1 MQFFFW
7 ILIGVLL
14 PGCAVHA
21 PLTSPSV
28 NLAEINQHI
37 VRPAESIPASPEAV
51 SVEPRSKDFVAGDHG
66 NNPLLSKVSPSSV
79 QAKQPAKG
87 EGGGI
92 MLNFDNANIHEV
104 IKVFAETLN
113 FNYIVNPKVEGA
125 VSIRSGNPIPKSQLF
140 TVFKKLLHTSGLD
153 IIPEGDHYYIFVSD
167 KTSPQAIN
175 GPGQVGNLKNSSRV
189 VTQIVPLL
197 YLKSTDALNLVSPYL
212 SGQALKYDLPD
223 QNTLIVTDF
232 ETKIA
237 DVVQI
242 LSFLDVSPLASYKM
256 RLIRVEN
263 ASLPDLH
270 RELTQLLAATKLSKT
285 GSGTE
290 SAVDSVSIIPLERV
304 NSLLVISQNAFLISN
319 VDAWIGQLD
328 VLSQDSRG
336 QIIYRVRNSSASD
349 LAQLVNTYL
358 ANDEPKAKAVSAPT
372 VDNGQAAVSP
382 AAPITPTAVPIA
394 AAAAASSSA
403 LVPDDKRN
411 VILIRSKQPSETLR
425 IVKLLESLDSVPSQ
439 VLIEVMVAEITLN
452 DRLEYGLE
460 WALKNNSSFL
470 GSTNFANF
478 VDPATLL
485 GSTGSIIKGDL
496 RGLFNALA
504 NETDVSILSS
514 PQVLVENNALATINV
529 GDQVPII
536 NAEIVPSSANGQT
549 LTRSIQ
555 YRDTG
560 VILHVTPRI
569 GSDGLISLDVDQQ
582 VSNATENVLSG
593 ISSPVISTRQLK
605 TRFSVKTGQSIMI
618 GGMIR
623 RDTNTR
629 ETGVPFLKN
638 IPGFGFLFNSH
649 KSNATR
655 TELVLMLTPY
665 VIDSQDVLA
674 QYDQAFHGKMAAL
687 RADLS
692 RVGK

>member
-1 MQFFFW
+1 MKFFSY
-7 ILIGVLL
+7 ILIVLLL
-14 PGCAVHA
+14 PGCAGHA
-21 PLTSPSV
+21 PLTSPAV

-37 VRPAESIPASPEAV
+37 VRSAESIPASPESV
-51 SVEPRSKDFVAGDHG
+51 LVEPRSKDFVANDHG
-66 NNPLLSKVSPSSV
+66 NNPLLSKLSPSS
-79 QAKQPAKG
+79 QAKQPSKG

-197 YLKSTDALNLVSPYL
+197 YLKSTDALNLISPYL
-212 SGQALKYDLPD
+212 SGQSMKYDLPE
-223 QNTLIVTDF
+223 QNTLIVTDL

-256 RLIRVEN
+256 RLIRIEN
-263 ASLPDLH
+263 ALLPDLH
-270 RELTQLLAATKLSKT
+270 RELTQLLVATKLDKT
-285 GSGTE
+285 GPGSE
-290 SAVDSVSIIPLERV
+290 NVVDSVNIIPLERV

-328 VLSQDSRG
+328 VSPQDSKG
-336 QIIYRVRNSSASD
+336 QTIYRVRNSAASE

-358 ANDEPKAKAVSAPT
+358 TNDEPKANAVPALKQDS
-372 VDNGQAAVSP
+372 DQP
-382 AAPITPTAVPIA
+382 AAATPAPVA
-394 AAAAASSSA
+394 APSTPSA
-403 LVPDDKRN
+403 LVPDDRRN
-411 VILIRSKQPSETLR
+411 VILIRPKQPSEALR

-514 PQVLVENNALATINV
+514 PQILVENNAPATINV

-536 NAEIVPSSANGQT
+536 NAEIVPSSSNGQT

-629 ETGVPFLKN
+629 EIGVPFLKN
-638 IPGFGFLFNSH
+638 IPGLGFLFNSH

-674 QYDQAFHGKMAAL
+674 QYGQAFHGKMAAL

>member
-1 MQFFFW
+1 MKFFSY
-7 ILIGVLL
+7 ILIAFFLT
-14 PGCAVHA
+14 GCAAHA

-37 VRPAESIPASPEAV
+37 VRPAETVPASPESAPQQ
-51 SVEPRSKDFVAGDHG
+51 PRSKDFASMDHG
-66 NNPLLSKVSPSSV
+66 NNPLLSKLSPSSF
-79 QAKQPAKG
+79 QPKQPAKTD
-87 EGGGI
+87 GGGI

-113 FNYIVNPKVEGA
+113 FNYIVNPKVEGS
-125 VSIRSGNPIPKSQLF
+125 VSIRSGNPIPKNQLF

-153 IIPEGDHYYIFVSD
+153 IIPEGDHYYIYASE
-167 KTSPQAIN
+167 KTSPQVIN

-212 SGQALKYDLPD
+212 SDQAVKYDLPD
-223 QNTLIVTDF
+223 QNTLIVTDL

-256 RLIRVEN
+256 RLVRVEN
-263 ASLPDLH
+263 ASLLDLH
-270 RELTQLLAATKLSKT
+270 RELTQLLSATKLNK
-285 GSGTE
+285 SGPDSE
-290 SAVDSVSIIPLERV
+290 NVVDSVNIIPLERV

-319 VDAWIGQLD
+319 IDAWIGQLD
-328 VLSQDSRG
+328 VSPHESKG
-336 QIIYRVRNSSASD
+336 QTIYHVRNSAASE

-358 ANDEPKAKAVSAPT
+358 TNDEPKTSSVPAPKKDSSQPAASTPKAPT
-372 VDNGQAAVSP
+372 DPVAS
-382 AAPITPTAVPIA
+382 
-394 AAAAASSSA
+394 ASSLSA

-411 VILIRSKQPSETLR
+411 VILIRPKQPSEALR
-425 IVKLLESLDSVPSQ
+425 IVKLLESLDSVPRQ
-439 VLIEVMVAEITLN
+439 VLIEVMVAEISLN

-470 GSTNFANF
+470 GSTNFSNF

-485 GSTGSIIKGDL
+485 GSTGSLIKGDL

-514 PQVLVENNALATINV
+514 PQILVENNASATINV

-536 NAEIVPSSANGQT
+536 NSEIVPSSANGQT

-569 GSDGLISLDVDQQ
+569 GSDGLISLDLDQQ
-582 VSNATENVLSG
+582 VSNATENALSG

-605 TRFSVKTGQSIMI
+605 TRFSVKAGQTIMI

-623 RDTNTR
+623 RDTNIR
-629 ETGVPFLKN
+629 EIGVPFLKN
-638 IPGFGFLFNSH
+638 IPGLGFLFNSH

-665 VIDSQDVLA
+665 VIDSQDVLS
-674 QYDQAFHGKMAAL
+674 QYDQAFRGKMADL

-692 RVGK
+692 KVGK

>member
-1 MQFFFW
+1 MKFFPY
-7 ILIGVLL
+7 ILIALLL
-14 PGCAVHA
+14 PGCAIHA

-28 NLAEINQHI
+28 NLAEINQQI
-37 VRPAESIPASPEAV
+37 VRPSESILASPGSAP
-51 SVEPRSKDFVAGDHG
+51 VEPRSKDFASVDHG
-66 NNPLLSKVSPSSV
+66 DNPLLSKVNPSSV
-79 QAKQPAKG
+79 QAKQPTKG

-125 VSIRSGNPIPKSQLF
+125 VSIRSGNPIPKNQLF

-197 YLKSTDALNLVSPYL
+197 YLKSTDALNLISPYL
-212 SGQALKYDLPD
+212 SGQSMKYDLPE
-223 QNTLIVTDF
+223 QNTLIVTDL

-256 RLIRVEN
+256 RLIRIEN
-263 ASLPDLH
+263 ALLPDLH
-270 RELTQLLAATKLSKT
+270 RELTQLLVATKLDKT
-285 GSGTE
+285 GPGSE
-290 SAVDSVSIIPLERV
+290 NVVDSVNIIPLERV

-319 VDAWIGQLD
+319 VDAWISQLD
-328 VLSQDSRG
+328 VSPQDSKG
-336 QIIYRVRNSSASD
+336 QTIYRVRNSAASE

-358 ANDEPKAKAVSAPT
+358 TNDEPKANAVPALKQDS
-372 VDNGQAAVSP
+372 DQP
-382 AAPITPTAVPIA
+382 AAATPAPVA
-394 AAAAASSSA
+394 APSTPSA
-403 LVPDDKRN
+403 LVPDDRRN
-411 VILIRSKQPSETLR
+411 VILIRPKQPSEALR

-514 PQVLVENNALATINV
+514 PQVLVENNSSATINV

-536 NAEIVPSSANGQT
+536 NAEIVPSSSNGQT

-629 ETGVPFLKN
+629 DIGVPFLKD
-638 IPGFGFLFNSH
+638 IPGLGFFFNSH

-674 QYDQAFHGKMAAL
+674 QYDQAFRGKLAAL
-687 RADLS
+687 RSDLS
-692 RVGK
+692 R

>member
-1 MQFFFW
+1 MKFFSY
-7 ILIGVLL
+7 ILIAFLL
-14 PGCAVHA
+14 TGCAAHA

-51 SVEPRSKDFVAGDHG
+51 PEEPRSKDFAAGDHG

-175 GPGQVGNLKNSSRV
+175 GPAQVGNLKNSSRV

-212 SGQALKYDLPD
+212 SGQAVKYDLPD

-270 RELTQLLAATKLSKT
+270 RELTQLLVATKLNKT
-285 GSGTE
+285 GPNSE
-290 SAVDSVSIIPLERV
+290 SVVDSVNIIPLERV

-319 VDAWIGQLD
+319 VDAWISQLD
-328 VLSQDSRG
+328 VSPQNPKRQTL
-336 QIIYRVRNSSASD
+336 YRVRNSAASE

-358 ANDEPKAKAVSAPT
+358 TNDEPKA
-372 VDNGQAAVSP
+372 N
-382 AAPITPTAVPIA
+382 AVPALKQDSDQPA
-394 AAAAASSSA
+394 AAAPAGSPSPVVAPSTLSA
-403 LVPDDKRN
+403 LVPDDRRN
-411 VILIRSKQPSETLR
+411 VILIRPKQPSEALR

-460 WALKNNSSFL
+460 WALKNNSSFV
-470 GSTNFANF
+470 GSTNFSNF

-514 PQVLVENNALATINV
+514 PQVLVENNAPATINV

-536 NAEIVPSSANGQT
+536 NAEIVPSNANGQT

-629 ETGVPFLKN
+629 EIGVPFLKN
-638 IPGFGFLFNSH
+638 IPGLGFLFNSH

-674 QYDQAFHGKMAAL
+674 QYDQAFRGKMADL

-692 RVGK
+692 RAGK

>member
-1 MQFFFW
+1 MKFFPY
-7 ILIGVLL
+7 IMIALLL
-14 PGCAVHA
+14 PGCAAHA

-37 VRPAESIPASPEAV
+37 VRPVEAIPASPEPAPE
-51 SVEPRSKDFVAGDHG
+51 EPRSKDFAAGDHG

-113 FNYIVNPKVEGA
+113 FNYIVNPKVEGS

-189 VTQIVPLL
+189 VTQIVLLL

-212 SGQALKYDLPD
+212 SGQAVKYDLPN

-263 ASLPDLH
+263 ASLLDLH
-270 RELTQLLAATKLSKT
+270 KELTQLLVATKLNKT
-285 GSGTE
+285 GPGTE
-290 SAVDSVSIIPLERV
+290 NVVDSVNIIPLERV

-319 VDAWIGQLD
+319 IDAWIGQLD
-328 VLSQDSRG
+328 VSPQKSKG
-336 QIIYRVRNSSASD
+336 QIIYRVRNSAASE

-358 ANDEPKAKAVSAPT
+358 TNDEPKANVVPTSKQDSGQPAVAT
-372 VDNGQAAVSP
+372 P
-382 AAPITPTAVPIA
+382 AAPSVPDTA
-394 AAAAASSSA
+394 AATYSP
-403 LVPDDKRN
+403 LVPDDRRN
-411 VILIRSKQPSETLR
+411 VILIRPKQPSEALR
-425 IVKLLESLDSVPSQ
+425 IVKLLESLDSAPSQ

-460 WALKNNSSFL
+460 WALKNNSSFV
-470 GSTNFANF
+470 GSTNFSNF

-514 PQVLVENNALATINV
+514 PQILVENNAPATINV

-623 RDTNTR
+623 RDTNIR
-629 ETGVPFLKN
+629 EIGVPFLKN
-638 IPGFGFLFNSH
+638 IPGLGFLFNSH

-665 VIDSQDVLA
+665 VIDSPDVLA
-674 QYDQAFHGKMAAL
+674 QYDQAFRGKMADL

-692 RVGK
+692 RIGK

>member
-1 MQFFFW
+1 MKFFPY
-7 ILIGVLL
+7 ILIALLL
-14 PGCAVHA
+14 PGCSVHS

-37 VRPAESIPASPEAV
+37 VRPAESIPASPESAPA
-51 SVEPRSKDFVAGDHG
+51 EPRSKDFAAGDHG

-79 QAKQPAKG
+79 QAKQPVKG

-113 FNYIVNPKVEGA
+113 FNYIVNPKVEGS

-153 IIPEGDHYYIFVSD
+153 IIPEGDHYYIFASD

-212 SGQALKYDLPD
+212 SGQAVKYDLPE
-223 QNTLIVTDF
+223 QNTLIVTDL

-256 RLIRVEN
+256 RLVRVEN
-263 ASLPDLH
+263 ASLPDLYK
-270 RELTQLLAATKLSKT
+270 ELTQLLVATKLNKT
-285 GSGTE
+285 GSDSE
-290 SAVDSVSIIPLERV
+290 NVVDSVNIIPLERV

-319 VDAWIGQLD
+319 IDAWISQLD
-328 VLSQDSRG
+328 VSPQDFRG
-336 QIIYRVRNSSASD
+336 QTIYHVRNSSASD

-358 ANDEPKAKAVSAPT
+358 TNDEPKASAV
-372 VDNGQAAVSP
+372 P
-382 AAPITPTAVPIA
+382 AAPKEDTGSKPA
-394 AAAAASSSA
+394 AAAPAAPPSPPAPVAAASTSSP

-411 VILIRSKQPSETLR
+411 VILIRSKQPSESLR
-425 IVKLLESLDSVPSQ
+425 IVKLLESLDTVPSQ

-470 GSTNFANF
+470 GSTNFSNF

-485 GSTGSIIKGDL
+485 GSTGSIIKGDM

-514 PQVLVENNALATINV
+514 PQVLVENNAPATINV

-536 NAEIVPSSANGQT
+536 NSEIVPSSANGQT

-560 VILHVTPRI
+560 IILHVTPRI

-582 VSNATENVLSG
+582 VSNASENSLSG

-605 TRFSVKTGQSIMI
+605 TRFSVKAGQSIMI

-623 RDTNTR
+623 RDTNTT
-629 ETGVPFLKN
+629 EIGVPFLKN
-638 IPGFGFLFNSH
+638 IPGLGFLFNSH

-655 TELVLMLTPY
+655 TELILMLTPY

-674 QYDQAFHGKMAAL
+674 QYDHAFHGKMADL

-692 RVGK
+692 RAGK

>member
-1 MQFFFW
+1 MKFFSY
-7 ILIGVLL
+7 ILIVLLL
-14 PGCAVHA
+14 PGCAGHA
-21 PLTSPSV
+21 PLTSPAV

-37 VRPAESIPASPEAV
+37 VRSAESIPASPEAV
-51 SVEPRSKDFVAGDHG
+51 LVEPRSKDFVANDHG
-66 NNPLLSKVSPSSV
+66 NNPLLSKLSPSS
-79 QAKQPAKG
+79 QAKHPSKG

-197 YLKSTDALNLVSPYL
+197 YLKSTDALNLISPYL
-212 SGQALKYDLPD
+212 SGQSMKYDLPE
-223 QNTLIVTDF
+223 QNTLIVTDL

-256 RLIRVEN
+256 RLIRIEN
-263 ASLPDLH
+263 ALLPDLH
-270 RELTQLLAATKLSKT
+270 RELTQLLVATKLDKT
-285 GSGTE
+285 GPGSE
-290 SAVDSVSIIPLERV
+290 NVVDSVNIIPLERV

-328 VLSQDSRG
+328 VSPQDSKG
-336 QIIYRVRNSSASD
+336 QTIYRVRNSAASE

-358 ANDEPKAKAVSAPT
+358 TNDEPKANAVPALKQDS
-372 VDNGQAAVSP
+372 DQP
-382 AAPITPTAVPIA
+382 AAATPAPVA
-394 AAAAASSSA
+394 APSTPSA
-403 LVPDDKRN
+403 LVPDDRRN
-411 VILIRSKQPSETLR
+411 VILIRPKQPSEALR

-514 PQVLVENNALATINV
+514 PQILVENNAPATINV

-536 NAEIVPSSANGQT
+536 NAEIVPSSSNGQT

-629 ETGVPFLKN
+629 EIGVPFLKN
-638 IPGFGFLFNSH
+638 IPGLGFLFNSH

-674 QYDQAFHGKMAAL
+674 QYGQAFHGKMAAL

>member
-1 MQFFFW
+1 MKFFPY
-7 ILIGVLL
+7 ILIALLL
-14 PGCAVHA
+14 PGCAVHS

-37 VRPAESIPASPEAV
+37 VRPAESIPASPDSA
-51 SVEPRSKDFVAGDHG
+51 SVEPRSKDFASVDHG
-66 NNPLLSKVSPSSV
+66 NNPLLSKVSPASV
-79 QAKQPAKG
+79 QAKQPVKG

-92 MLNFDNANIHEV
+92 MLNFNNANIHEV

-113 FNYIVNPKVEGA
+113 FNYIVNPKVEGF

-153 IIPEGDHYYIFVSD
+153 IIPEGDHYYIFASD

-175 GPGQVGNLKNSSRV
+175 GPGQVGSLKNSSRV

-197 YLKSTDALNLVSPYL
+197 YLKSTDALKLVSPYL
-212 SGQALKYDLPD
+212 SGQAVTYDLPE
-223 QNTLIVTDF
+223 QNTLIVTDL

-256 RLIRVEN
+256 RLVRVEN
-263 ASLPDLH
+263 ASLPDLYK
-270 RELTQLLAATKLSKT
+270 ELTQLLVATKLNKT
-285 GSGTE
+285 GSDSE
-290 SAVDSVSIIPLERV
+290 NVVDSVNIIPLERV

-319 VDAWIGQLD
+319 IDAWIAQLD
-328 VLSQDSRG
+328 VSPQDFKG
-336 QIIYRVRNSSASD
+336 QTIYHVRNSSASD
-349 LAQLVNTYL
+349 LAQLVNAYL
-358 ANDEPKAKAVSAPT
+358 THDEPKASAVPVAPKEDT
-372 VDNGQAAVSP
+372 GKPAAAAP
-382 AAPITPTAVPIA
+382 AAPLSPSAPVV
-394 AAAAASSSA
+394 ASATSSP

-411 VILIRSKQPSETLR
+411 VILIRSKQPSESLR
-425 IVKLLESLDSVPSQ
+425 IVKLLESLDTVPSQ

-470 GSTNFANF
+470 GSTNFSNF

-485 GSTGSIIKGDL
+485 GSTGSIIKGDM

-504 NETDVSILSS
+504 NETNVSILSS
-514 PQVLVENNALATINV
+514 PQVLVENNAPATINV

-536 NAEIVPSSANGQT
+536 NSEIVPSSANGQT

-560 VILHVTPRI
+560 IILHVTPRI

-582 VSNATENVLSG
+582 VSNASENSLSG

-605 TRFSVKTGQSIMI
+605 TRFSVKAGQSIMI

-623 RDTNTR
+623 RDTNTT
-629 ETGVPFLKN
+629 EIGIPFLKN
-638 IPGFGFLFNSH
+638 IPGLGFLFNSH

-655 TELVLMLTPY
+655 TELILMLTPY
-665 VIDSQDVLA
+665 VIDSQDE
-674 QYDQAFHGKMAAL
+674 
-687 RADLS
+687 
-692 RVGK
+692 VGRQ

>member
-1 MQFFFW
+1 MKFFPY
-7 ILIGVLL
+7 ILIALLL
-14 PGCAVHA
+14 PGCAIHA

-37 VRPAESIPASPEAV
+37 VRSAESIPASPGSAP
-51 SVEPRSKDFVAGDHG
+51 VEPRSKDFASVDHG
-66 NNPLLSKVSPSSV
+66 DNPLFSKVNPSSV
-79 QAKQPAKG
+79 QAKQPIKG

-140 TVFKKLLHTSGLD
+140 TVFKKLLYTSGLD
-153 IIPEGDHYYIFVSD
+153 IIPEGDHYYIFASD

-212 SGQALKYDLPD
+212 SGQAVKYDLPD

-237 DVVQI
+237 DVAQI
-242 LSFLDVSPLASYKM
+242 LSFLDVSPLGSYKM

-270 RELTQLLAATKLSKT
+270 RELTQLLVATKLNKT
-285 GSGTE
+285 GSTPE
-290 SAVDSVSIIPLERV
+290 SVIDSVNIIPLERV

-319 VDAWIGQLD
+319 IDAWIGQLD
-328 VLSQDSRG
+328 VAPQDSRG
-336 QIIYRVRNSSASD
+336 QTIYRVRNSSASD

-358 ANDEPKAKAVSAPT
+358 ANDEPRAKAAVPAPK
-372 VDNGQAAVSP
+372 VDTGQPAAAVP
-382 AAPITPTAVPIA
+382 AASPVSDVA
-394 AAAAASSSA
+394 AATSSP

-411 VILIRSKQPSETLR
+411 VILIRTKQPSESLR

-514 PQVLVENNALATINV
+514 PQVLVENNSSATINV
-529 GDQVPII
+529 GDKVPII
-536 NAEIVPSSANGQT
+536 NAEIVPSSSNGQT

-560 VILHVTPRI
+560 VILHVTPHI

-629 ETGVPFLKN
+629 EIGVPFLKD
-638 IPGFGFLFNSH
+638 IPGLGFFFNSH

-674 QYDQAFHGKMAAL
+674 QYDQAFRGKLAAL
-687 RADLS
+687 RSDLS
-692 RVGK
+692 R